1 MPNRS
6 VNYGTG
12 MLPRLFGSC
21 LLLSDLV
28 RAPTITQL
36 LRILSIPW
44 GSDGQETLMSCTF
57 VIKHSGVVPTGGR
70 DVIRASLFQ
79 YVGQLFL

>member
-1 MPNRS
+1 
-6 VNYGTG
+6 

-36 LRILSIPW
+36 LRILSILW
-44 GSDGQETLMSCTF
+44 GSNGQETLMSCTF
-57 VIKHSGVVPTGGR
+57 VIKHSGVVATGGR
-70 DVIRASLFQ
+70 DVIQASWFQ
-79 YVGQLFL
+79 YFGQ